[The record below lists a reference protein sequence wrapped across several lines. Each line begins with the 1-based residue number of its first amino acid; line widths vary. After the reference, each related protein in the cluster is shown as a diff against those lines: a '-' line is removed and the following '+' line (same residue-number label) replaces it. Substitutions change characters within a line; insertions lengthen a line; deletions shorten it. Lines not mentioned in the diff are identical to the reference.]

1 MGDRYDFPMSS
12 ALAIAGVL
20 IVSSAASAL
29 SISHG
34 SNYDVLDKIAD
45 TTSVGVSLEEKM
57 SDRIDA
63 ASSDLTY
70 SLKRFDTLMSDNKV
84 EDVDVNT
91 RPEYDPL
98 KYVDVSQCDIS
109 AIPLSSANQVTDEK
123 VMSFI
128 YEVLKKEGKY
138 TEKDIAEKNDM
149 VNLDYTMTEKGN
161 VTPSVSVTNETRT
174 VGHNTF
180 PDEIDT
186 LLEGTKA
193 GDVIETE
200 FEFPDDYADETY
212 AGKVFEYR
220 VKVNDVYGVELTD
233 KVVSS
238 LSNGANTV
246 EEYKAFIKNYLE
258 YLSLDDISENEVKAL
273 CDKAV
278 VISYPEDVL
287 TYDTQ
292 QEFIRAM
299 TLAGATDMTGEAFED
314 YVKTQGYE
322 NLEDYLKITTEKV
335 KSDLENEMKI
345 LALAKDNDLWLDDE
359 ELGKEILNQVTGY
372 TSADDYYA
380 DYSKYHAQY
389 VVAKFNIAKEIQKNG
404 KQIEG
409 AG

>member
-70 SLKRFDTLMSDNKV
+70 SLKRLDTLMSDNKV

-200 FEFPDDYADETY
+200 FEFPDGYADEAY

-246 EEYKAFIKNYLE
+246 EEYKAFVKNYLE
-258 YLSLDDISENEVKAL
+258 YLSLDDISENEVKTL

-278 VISYPEDVL
+278 VISYPKDVL

-314 YVKTQGYE
+314 YIKTQGYE

-359 ELGKEILNQVTGY
+359 ELEKEILNHVTGY

>member
-70 SLKRFDTLMSDNKV
+70 SLKRLDTLMSDNKV

-138 TEKDIAEKNDM
+138 TEKDIVEKNDM

-174 VGHNTF
+174 VGRNTF

-200 FEFPDDYADETY
+200 FEFPDGYADEAY

-314 YVKTQGYE
+314 YVKTHGYE
-322 NLEDYLKITTEKV
+322 NLKDYLKITTEKV